1 MVKSFLHTEDIDRIK
16 ALMEAIDYDGNFELE
31 IDNSSGIGMTV
42 TVHVPHSVNSLKGT
56 FSYIISSEESW

>member
-1 MVKSFLHTEDIDRIK
+1 
-16 ALMEAIDYDGNFELE
+16 MEAIDYDGNFELE
-31 IDNSSGIGMTV
+31 IDNSSGIGTTV